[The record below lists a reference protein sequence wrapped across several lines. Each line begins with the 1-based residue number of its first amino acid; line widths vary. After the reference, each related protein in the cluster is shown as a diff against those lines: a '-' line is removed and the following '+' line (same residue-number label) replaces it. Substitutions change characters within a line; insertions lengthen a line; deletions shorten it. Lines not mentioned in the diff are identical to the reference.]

1 MVGWHR
7 WLSGHLFVQ
16 IAIPEIVK
24 DRKAWRAAVHRLQS
38 IGQELVTEQQQ
49 HKETQTVLISYSS
62 IIFFF
67 NVQIFLSSKNNN
79 SKIINGIINIMV
91 FPGAASGK
99 EPTCQCRRHK
109 RRGFDYWIRKFPW
122 RRAWQL
128 IPVLPGEPHGQRS
141 LWATVHG
148 VANSQTQLTHSSLHK
163 INLNKYIFFPTNNK
177 YFWKSDKWKVL
188 LFIILICLPIMNHI
202 RYFIIHLKIT
212 YTFLYIKLSYSLP
225 IFNWFLSYFLID
237 FQKTWLSFKY
247 IVWVCHFFYMN
258 YSEFLTTLKK

>member
-67 NVQIFLSSKNNN
+67 NVQIFLSAKNNN

-109 RRGFDYWIRKFPW
+109 RCGFNPW
-122 RRAWQL
+122 VGKIFWSRAWKPTPAFL
-128 IPVLPGEPHGQRS
+128 SGESHGQRS
-141 LWATVHG
+141 LVGTIHEVE
-148 VANSQTQLTHSSLHK
+148 
-163 INLNKYIFFPTNNK
+163 
-177 YFWKSDKWKVL
+177 KSW
-188 LFIILICLPIMNHI
+188 
-202 RYFIIHLKIT
+202 
-212 YTFLYIKLSYSLP
+212 
-225 IFNWFLSYFLID
+225 
-237 FQKTWLSFKY
+237 TWLKQLRMHAC
-247 IVWVCHFFYMN
+247 IH
-258 YSEFLTTLKK
+258 

>member
-1 MVGWHR
+1 MGE
-7 WLSGHLFVQ
+7 
-16 IAIPEIVK
+16 EIYIYMYT
-24 DRKAWRAAVHRLQS
+24 HTHTHIH
-38 IGQELVTEQQQ
+38 IG
-49 HKETQTVLISYSS
+49 
-62 IIFFF
+62 
-67 NVQIFLSSKNNN
+67 
-79 SKIINGIINIMV
+79 

-109 RRGFDYWIRKFPW
+109 RRGFDHWIRTFPW

-148 VANSQTQLTHSSLHK
+148 VANSQTQLTHSSFHK
-163 INLNKYIFFPTNNK
+163 INLNKYIFSPTNNK
-177 YFWKSDKWKVL
+177 YFWKSGKWKVL

-237 FQKTWLSFKY
+237 FQKTWMSFKY

-258 YSEFLTTLKK
+258 YSEFLTTLKNNVRFLYWETKIKYKKYWYENRALLRGQKYPNGINDKKEEHNKISMP